1 MTRVTLTGREI
12 SNVGGGLQK
21 NRGSYSGLNLAM
33 AVAKNR
39 RVLDEYVKDFV
50 GALPKCEA
58 VDKFAAARREFAS
71 KHGGQ
76 LLENGA
82 INFPD
87 ADAMKA
93 YLAEVGQKPAAVLE
107 HEKKILEISN
117 EWEGKT
123 FELELVTVKQEDLPK
138 DINDDALTFL
148 LPFLE

>member
-1 MTRVTLTGREI
+1 MKKVTLTGREI
-12 SNVGGGLQK
+12 SNTGDGLQK
-21 NRGSYSGLNLAM
+21 NRGSYSGLNLAL

-50 GALPKCEA
+50 DAIPKCKAFEE
-58 VDKFAAARREFAS
+58 FTLARRAS
-71 KHGGQ
+71 AEKHGGQ
-76 LLENGA
+76 ALANGA
-82 INFPD
+82 VSFPD
-87 ADAMKA
+87 TAAMRA
-93 YLAEVGQKPAAVLE
+93 HLAEVGQKPAAVLE

-117 EWEGKT
+117 EWQQKT